1 MFAELYKKTTDPET
15 TYNDILSEKNVYFS
29 ILFHTVAYS
38 VAVYLFALIV
48 LKHRLTYDQL
58 RMLVIFFVLVMFF
71 GYFGRLWRVKQ
82 LYKIHNNKEKIAQII
97 ANGYFCW
104 YFIG

>member
-15 TYNDILSEKNVYFS
+15 TYTDILLEKNVYFS

-38 VAVYLFALIV
+38 VTVYLFVLIV
-48 LKHRLTYDQL
+48 LKHRLTNAQL
-58 RMLVIFFVLVMFF
+58 KMLITFFVLVMFF

-82 LYKIHNNKEKIAQII
+82 LYKIHENKEKVQEIV